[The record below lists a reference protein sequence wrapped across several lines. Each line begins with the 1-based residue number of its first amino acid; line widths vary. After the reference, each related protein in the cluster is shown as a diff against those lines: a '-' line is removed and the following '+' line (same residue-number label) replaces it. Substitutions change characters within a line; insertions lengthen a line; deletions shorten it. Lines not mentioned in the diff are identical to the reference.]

1 MEKNQTVEK
10 LRDHKFANKFIY
22 CVNWKTSQNSHLG
35 LLNSCFGIFPEP
47 CLARFSAVWNI
58 LKNFRVCAGLMKK
71 FVVCVCVV
79 KCLKERKFYFRRS
92 HEENCNLC

>member
-1 MEKNQTVEK
+1 MEKK
-10 LRDHKFANKFIY
+10 R
-22 CVNWKTSQNSHLG
+22 
-35 LLNSCFGIFPEP
+35 
-47 CLARFSAVWNI
+47 ARKS

-79 KCLKERKFYFRRS
+79 KDSKERKFYFRRS